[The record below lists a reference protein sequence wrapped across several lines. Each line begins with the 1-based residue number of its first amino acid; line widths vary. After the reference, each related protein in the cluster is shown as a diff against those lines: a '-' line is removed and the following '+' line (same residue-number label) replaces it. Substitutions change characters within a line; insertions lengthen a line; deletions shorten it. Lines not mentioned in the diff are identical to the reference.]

1 MTGVPMEFARRVIRP
16 ILDPVERLTD
26 ALADAAR
33 RERTALL
40 VLAAYAAV
48 WTLYGVIAKACQDM
62 QIDAAEIMVWSSATS
77 LTMTFQLIASAAM
90 PAGSS
95 NATATTMARFCRRR
109 RLSDGLQIRRQ
120 MRFSCMPR
128 ATVLAD
134 GKD

>member
-1 MTGVPMEFARRVIRP
+1 MRSPMRRGASAR
-16 ILDPVERLTD
+16 LF
-26 ALADAAR
+26 
-33 RERTALL
+33 L

-95 NATATTMARFCRRR
+95 NATATTMARF
-109 RLSDGLQIRRQ
+109 
-120 MRFSCMPR
+120 
-128 ATVLAD
+128 AAAVA
-134 GKD
+134 